1 MNSNTITLSVQDLK
15 STILPGLG
23 KLVGRS
29 RTLPVLQTIRLT
41 RTGEGLVTLQATDLD
56 SHAIYNIPEKQSGP
70 ALDMLV
76 PFEPLNRL
84 VKGLGKK
91 DAIDLALDGETKVN
105 VNYQLAGSEMQQ
117 SMESVKVD
125 EFPALPTIKQPG
137 FAVGPEFGVAVKQAF
152 QCCSTDPS
160 RYVLQG
166 ACLDLVDKKSHY
178 VVGTNGRILFSA
190 NSFTFGLK
198 KSVIVPNHK
207 FLQSTEM
214 MDAGCVV
221 AVEPPAKKEETGWI
235 KFNNQNWTYI
245 IREIHGPFPNWQQ
258 CVPLMESPKT
268 ILKLGPAAI
277 KQILE
282 VLPHLPGNTGLDYKV
297 RFKIEADLLRIEGPD
312 YEKETWTGVSVQDVK
327 IAGKPLAIALNR
339 NYLATALKFDLNE
352 VQFDDELSA
361 MVFQNGGKRMVIMP
375 VRLSAVNPAKPTP
388 AVAPVP
394 ASEPAAAPS
403 PATQPP
409 ASSPTTATAT
419 LTEPKPEAEAQP
431 KENMNTMQA
440 PERGNLKPNGTTTTK
455 PAETTAAQS
464 ITDQIEQIKET
475 MKNVGRDLN
484 NLIDAVKAQEKQQ
497 RANEREM
504 ESARATLKKLQQVSI

>member
-1 MNSNTITLSVQDLK
+1 MNSSIILNVSELK

-91 DAIDLALDGETKVN
+91 DTIDLALDGETKVN

-160 RYVLQG
+160 RYVLHG
-166 ACLDLVDKKSHY
+166 ACLDLTDRKLHY

-190 NSFTFGLK
+190 NSFTFDLK
-198 KSVIVPNHK
+198 KSVILPNHK

-245 IREIHGPFPNWQQ
+245 IREIHGPFPNWRQ
-258 CVPLMESPKT
+258 VIPLMASPKT
-268 ILKLGPAAI
+268 VLKLGPAAI

-282 VLPHLPGNTGLDYKV
+282 VLPHLPGDVAPDHKIRL
-297 RFKIEADLLRIEGPD
+297 KIEANLLRIEGPD

-388 AVAPVP
+388 A
-394 ASEPAAAPS
+394 AAPS

-419 LTEPKPEAEAQP
+419 ATLTEPKLDAEAQP

-440 PERGNLKPNGTTTTK
+440 PERGNLKPTTK
-455 PAETTAAQS
+455 PVETPIAPS